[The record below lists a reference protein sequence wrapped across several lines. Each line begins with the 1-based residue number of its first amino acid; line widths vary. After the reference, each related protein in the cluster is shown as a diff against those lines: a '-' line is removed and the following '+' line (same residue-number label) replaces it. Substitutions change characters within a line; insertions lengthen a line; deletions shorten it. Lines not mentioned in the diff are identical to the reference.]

1 MEKKRTNRGYSL
13 LTALLVIV
21 VGVLLLIWPGKMII
35 TFTKVIGGAVGV
47 IGLLQLIRSL
57 TDEIRNPLKTSFA
70 VCILVFGVWVFA
82 FPDAVTRFIPI
93 MLGILL
99 IVHGVDTIFTAISA
113 KQFEYER
120 WIPLFVLGVLTV
132 LGGGACIVLSD
143 WIRNAGMILLGIV
156 LIYDGISSLFVT
168 GKVYKVEKDY
178 IDADF
183 REIDDDD
190 E

>member
-1 MEKKRTNRGYSL
+1 MERQKTNRGYSL
-13 LTALLVIV
+13 LTALLVII
-21 VGVLLLIWPGKMII
+21 VGVLLLIWPGTMII
-35 TFTKVIGGAVGV
+35 TFTKIIGGAVAA

-57 TDEIRNPLKTSFA
+57 TESIRNPLKTSFA
-70 VCILVFGVWVFA
+70 VCILVFGLWVFM
-82 FPDAVTRFIPI
+82 FPDAVSRFIPI

-99 IVHGVDTIFTAISA
+99 IVHGVDTIFTAFSA
-113 KQFEYER
+113 RQFEYDR
-120 WIPLFVLGVLTV
+120 WVTLFVLGILTV

-143 WIRNAGMILLGIV
+143 WIRDAGMIMLGIV
-156 LIYDGISSLFVT
+156 LIYDGLSSLFVN
-168 GKVYKVEKDY
+168 GKVSKVEKDY